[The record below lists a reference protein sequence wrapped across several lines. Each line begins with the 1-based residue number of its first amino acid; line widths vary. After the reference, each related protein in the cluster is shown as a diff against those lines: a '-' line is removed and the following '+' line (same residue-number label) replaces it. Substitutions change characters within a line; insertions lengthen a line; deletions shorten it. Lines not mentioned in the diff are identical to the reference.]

1 MPHKDEPAFAPN
13 SKWDHYH
20 GRYRDVVIAT
30 VAAFASLP
38 DRHWMFQVEVARRLR
53 ATGKDVDSLTI
64 KDLRVA
70 FSAVAKEW
78 EESPVHPPPNSPF
91 VSQS

>member
-1 MPHKDEPAFAPN
+1 MPGKNEPAFAPN

-30 VAAFASLP
+30 VEAFADLP
-38 DRHWMFQVEVARRLR
+38 DRHWMFQVEVARRLYK
-53 ATGKDVDSLTI
+53 TGKDVDDLTVR
-64 KDLRVA
+64 DLRTA
-70 FSAVAKEW
+70 FAAVSEEW
-78 EESPVHPPPNSPF
+78 RKPAVNPPPNSPF